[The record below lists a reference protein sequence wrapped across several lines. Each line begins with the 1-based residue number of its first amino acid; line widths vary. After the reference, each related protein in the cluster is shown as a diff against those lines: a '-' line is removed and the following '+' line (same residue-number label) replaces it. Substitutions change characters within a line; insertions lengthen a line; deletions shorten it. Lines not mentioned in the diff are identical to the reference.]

1 MKTCRLGDLFQVT
14 SGGTP
19 DKSEQRFWKG
29 DIPWISAKEMIG
41 ERVID
46 SSLHITDEGLRNGSR
61 IAPTGSLLLL
71 TRGSGLFKRIPLC
84 IVDRPVAYNQDVKCI
99 RSKHPSISNTF
110 LFYLLKAHERQ
121 IAYIVETTGIG
132 AGKLST
138 DRLLSLTVELPDE
151 QCRDK
156 IVQIACAFSNKIA
169 LNNRIND
176 YLAALGETLVSNC
189 KADIALSN
197 VCTLVSDKSDVSSVV
212 LERYVSTESLLPDRG
227 GRQQASSVP
236 ESGKVAFFRTGDVLV
251 SNIRPYFKKIWR
263 ASFEG
268 GCSTDVLVFRAK
280 DASYSSCLYFS
291 LRRIQFFDFVMK
303 RARRCHAATKNR

>member
-1 MKTCRLGDLFQVT
+1 M
-14 SGGTP
+14 
-19 DKSEQRFWKG
+19 
-29 DIPWISAKEMIG
+29 
-41 ERVID
+41 
-46 SSLHITDEGLRNGSR
+46 
-61 IAPTGSLLLL
+61 
-71 TRGSGLFKRIPLC
+71 
-84 IVDRPVAYNQDVKCI
+84 
-99 RSKHPSISNTF
+99 
-110 LFYLLKAHERQ
+110 
-121 IAYIVETTGIG
+121 
-132 AGKLST
+132 
-138 DRLLSLTVELPDE
+138 
-151 QCRDK
+151 
-156 IVQIACAFSNKIA
+156 
-169 LNNRIND
+169 
-176 YLAALGETLVSNC
+176 VSNC
-189 KADIALSN
+189 EADIALSN

-303 RARRCHAATKNR
+303 GAKGTKMPRGDKKQMMEYLVPSSVDSETTKILDRVVAQMASNALEATRLVELRDVLLSKLMSGEIDVSNVDLKQLNNHLCDR

>member
-1 MKTCRLGDLFQVT
+1 MFV
-14 SGGTP
+14 SG
-19 DKSEQRFWKG
+19 R
-29 DIPWISAKEMIG
+29 
-41 ERVID
+41 
-46 SSLHITDEGLRNGSR
+46 H
-61 IAPTGSLLLL
+61 
-71 TRGSGLFKRIPLC
+71 
-84 IVDRPVAYNQDVKCI
+84 
-99 RSKHPSISNTF
+99 
-110 LFYLLKAHERQ
+110 
-121 IAYIVETTGIG
+121 
-132 AGKLST
+132 
-138 DRLLSLTVELPDE
+138 
-151 QCRDK
+151 
-156 IVQIACAFSNKIA
+156 A
-169 LNNRIND
+169 LIND

-189 KADIALSN
+189 EADIALSN

-303 RARRCHAATKNR
+303 GAKGTKMPRGDKKQMMEYLVPSSVDSETTKILDRVVAQMASNALEATRLVELRDVLLSKLMSGEIDVSQVDITQLNNHLTMQEGRWILFGIVLLVQ